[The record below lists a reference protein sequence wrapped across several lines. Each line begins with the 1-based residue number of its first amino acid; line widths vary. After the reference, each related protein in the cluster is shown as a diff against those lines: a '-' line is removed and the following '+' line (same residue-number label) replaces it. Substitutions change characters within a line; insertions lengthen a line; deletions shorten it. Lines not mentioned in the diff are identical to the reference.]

1 MLFIK
6 EYIATLIKK
15 LGPSP
20 TDITSEKSKN
30 KIHEYLPVPKDF
42 EILWAEII
50 AFGGHPAGIV
60 FTDRGIVFKAGRKY
74 VRDENKRRKE
84 EEGSAE
90 RLKYIYQIVL
100 WEDFDPA
107 LYSVEI
113 QEENGKSF
121 YILKN
126 GVNTI
131 TEFGS
136 SKAKQF
142 FEDMA
147 ERHRLMQE
155 TIDQVSDDAVFAG
168 IDSLF
173 VEGTYFNAAY
183 GADQSKTGHGIYA
196 EHAGAALD
204 RLAGEKATVVGGD
217 NAKNGPDKLAEI
229 NGRYLAIQCKYCQ
242 TASRS
247 VGAAFA
253 PNPTT
258 GLVEYRYYSLSNEP
272 MAIEVPKDQYE
283 QAVEAF
289 RSRIAAGQVPGVTD
303 PADASKYVRRGRV
316 TYAQARNLAEAGTIE
331 SLAFDAYTGAIS
343 CSVLSSI
350 SAVIAFSM
358 TFWKTKD
365 YKKAARASLSVG
377 LQVFGTPFAGS
388 ILASQIAR
396 TGLSDA
402 LIPASDTI
410 ARIIGPKSVERI
422 INATRALVGKKAIYG
437 AAAQKSFAKVLRTN
451 FITQAAMFVAIE
463 AGDIVALVRRH
474 ISVAQYV
481 KNMLSVLTSM
491 ILGAT
496 FTLAAGM
503 AMSYAGSKTGKEINK
518 KIGAPVG
525 AVCGFVGGALGSF
538 AVKQIGGLIREDDT
552 VITTR
557 LFNACLTNLAIEY
570 LVSEVEMEKII
581 ASLNNSEKGILKV
594 QKNLV
599 AKDDQYQC
607 CEEFLRPLF
616 KEAVATR
623 SKISRTDEL
632 ALVDSINDL
641 MVNAA
646 GEVLA

>member
-1 MLFIK
+1 
-6 EYIATLIKK
+6 
-15 LGPSP
+15 
-20 TDITSEKSKN
+20 
-30 KIHEYLPVPKDF
+30 
-42 EILWAEII
+42 
-50 AFGGHPAGIV
+50 
-60 FTDRGIVFKAGRKY
+60 

-84 EEGSAE
+84 AEDSAE

-107 LYSVEI
+107 LYSVET
-113 QEENGKSF
+113 QEDNGNS
-121 YILKN
+121 YYVLKN
-126 GVNTI
+126 GASII

-136 SKAKQF
+136 SKAKKF
-142 FEDMA
+142 FEDLA
-147 ERHRLMQE
+147 ESHRLMQE

-168 IDSLF
+168 LDSLF

-183 GADQSKTGHGIYA
+183 GSDQSRTGHGIYA

-229 NGRYLAIQCKYCQ
+229 NGRYIAIQCKYCQ
-242 TASRS
+242 SASRS

-253 PNPTT
+253 PNPST
-258 GLVEYRYYSLSNEP
+258 GVIEYRYYSLSNEP

-289 RSRIAAGQVPGVTD
+289 RSRIVAGQVPGVTN

-331 SLAFDAYTGAIS
+331 SLAFDAYTGAIT
-343 CSVLSSI
+343 CTVLSSI

-396 TGLSDA
+396 TGLSNA
-402 LIPASDTI
+402 LIPASDKI
-410 ARIIGPKSVERI
+410 AQIVGPKSVEKI

-463 AGDIVALVRRH
+463 TGDIVALARRH

-491 ILGAT
+491 ILSAT

-503 AMSYAGSKTGKEINK
+503 AMSYVGSKTGKEINK
-518 KIGAPVG
+518 KIGGPIG
-525 AVCGFVGGALGSF
+525 AVCGFAGGALGSF
-538 AVKQIGGLIREDDT
+538 AVKHIGGLIREDDT
-552 VITTR
+552 IITTR

-570 LVSEVEMEKII
+570 LVSEAEMEKVIT
-581 ASLNNSEKGILKV
+581 SLNKSEKGILKV
-594 QKNLV
+594 QKHLV
-599 AKDDQYQC
+599 AEDDQYRC

-616 KEAVATR
+616 KEAIAER
-623 SKISRTDEL
+623 PKIGKADES
-632 ALVDSINDL
+632 ALVDGINDL
-641 MVNAA
+641 MINSA